1 MQQLEGLT
9 RAAAAPMEFPPSS
22 GLTTSYDIAML
33 GSVKLTADPD
43 VAAWLGKRP
52 ATEWDAGNSS
62 KSQAKHGFS
71 IADVDSLLDAP
82 VLFAGRVVEPTHEE
96 PRYLLLG
103 VTADGRSAAL
113 VFARR
118 GEKLRPISCRAMRKK
133 EKEAYDAAT

>member
-1 MQQLEGLT
+1 
-9 RAAAAPMEFPPSS
+9 
-22 GLTTSYDIAML
+22 ML
-33 GSVKLTADPD
+33 RPVKLTAARD

-71 IADVDSLLDAP
+71 IADVDSLLDTP
-82 VLFAGRVVEPTHEE
+82 VLFAGRIVEPAHEE

-113 VFARR
+113 NFARR
-118 GEKLRPISCRAMRKK
+118 GENLRPISCRAMRKK
-133 EKEAYDAAT
+133 EKEAYDAGT

>member
-1 MQQLEGLT
+1 
-9 RAAAAPMEFPPSS
+9 MEFPPSS
-22 GLTTSYDIAML
+22 GLPDSYGIAIL
-33 GSVKLTADPD
+33 RSVKLTAAPD
-43 VAAWLGKRP
+43 LAAWLGQRP

-62 KSQAKHGFS
+62 KSEVKHGFS

-82 VLFAGRVVEPTHEE
+82 VLFAGRIVEPAHEE

-103 VTADGRSAAL
+103 VTKDGRGAAL

-133 EKEAYDAAT
+133 EKEAYDAGT